1 MLFVGKGIISF
12 KHMPF
17 PFMGSESHN
26 GFVLLAT
33 GTQESLLIQ
42 LCTEF

>member
-1 MLFVGKGIISF
+1 MLLAGKGIISF
-12 KHMPF
+12 KHMSF
-17 PFMGSESHN
+17 AFMGSENHN

>member
-1 MLFVGKGIISF
+1 MLLAGKGIINF
-12 KHMPF
+12 KHIPF
-17 PFMGSESHN
+17 AFMGSENHN

-33 GTQESLLIQ
+33 GTQESPLIQ

>member
-1 MLFVGKGIISF
+1 MLLAGKVIISF

-17 PFMGSESHN
+17 AFMGSENHN